1 MFTKYY
7 YLVRHGETV
16 MNKNQ
21 LRQGEE
27 GGLSELGIKEVEE
40 LSKRLV
46 NMGIKKMFIS
56 PFERA
61 RETAQIINS
70 FLNLEMKDITMTYLL
85 AERKNPTCI
94 IGKNYNDPIAKAFVD
109 TMDKSIHDPNLRM
122 YDEENF
128 QDLKN
133 RAIVAKDYLAKSGSS
148 KNLCITHG
156 IFLKMFLSVLL
167 YEKKLSVTQ
176 YMEMSLHNPA
186 DNAGVT
192 LVKYN
197 PCKKFLKPI
206 YILLD
211 IIKGDDSDNDLE
223 ENKNKID
230 KYSPWEILAYNDYT
244 RDGFKKLRI

>member
-1 MFTKYY
+1 
-7 YLVRHGETV
+7 VRHGETV

-21 LRQGEE
+21 QRQGEE
-27 GGLSELGIKEVEE
+27 GRLSELGIKEVEE

-46 NMGIKKMFIS
+46 NMHIKKMFIS
-56 PFERA
+56 PFERT
-61 RETAQIINS
+61 RETAEIING

-94 IGKNYNDPIAKAFVD
+94 IGKNYNDPMAKTFVD
-109 TMDKSIHDPNLRM
+109 TMDKSVHDPNLRM

-133 RAIVAKDYLAKSGSS
+133 RAIIAKDYLAKNGTTR
-148 KNLCITHG
+148 NLCVTHG
-156 IFLKMFLSVLL
+156 IFLKMFLSILL
-167 YEKKLSVTQ
+167 YDKALSVKQ
-176 YMEMSLHNPA
+176 YIEMSLYNPA

-192 LVKYN
+192 LVKYS
-197 PCKKFLKPI
+197 PAKIIFKPLLKFWDFI
-206 YILLD
+206 VGESED
-211 IIKGDDSDNDLE
+211 EELE
-223 ENKNKID
+223 EEIKKNKLD